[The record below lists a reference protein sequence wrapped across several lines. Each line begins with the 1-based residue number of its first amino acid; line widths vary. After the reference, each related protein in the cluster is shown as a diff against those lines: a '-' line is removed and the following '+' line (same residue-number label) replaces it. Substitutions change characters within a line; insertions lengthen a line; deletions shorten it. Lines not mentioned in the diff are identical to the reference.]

1 MASVGRVREVLNLVA
16 LSALI
21 PVGDE
26 LPREFRIFG
35 AGENTSTKG
44 SIVFDEHA
52 ARAVMAEFQQHGA
65 DIMIDLEHLSLEDP
79 ARSIH
84 YDPDARGWAKLE
96 IRNGELWAVDV
107 HWTPEGEARLREKR
121 QRYISPAFKFD
132 PKSLRVTE
140 VFNIAITALPATDQL
155 APLVAASRREKFN
168 EGAPMNQEQL
178 AAIAEALGLGADA
191 NVEDILATIAG
202 MVKKIQDAANG
213 AADAAGDA
221 AEDAVEEGLPPE
233 EQPAPMAAAS
243 RLRAAARKLARLS
256 GKKEI
261 GEVVC
266 EVESWRASHLE
277 LEAEKAKL
285 AKERAL
291 LEGSERRK
299 LVGELVKL
307 GAEIPATA
315 WENADGKTPAKRFE
329 SEPLESLRDRV
340 AKLSK
345 VKAVAGGNTT
355 NPPGTRGGKAEPAPD
370 LTPEQLKICEQSGCK
385 PEEFA
390 ALRKM
395 FAAPVARS

>member
-1 MASVGRVREVLNLVA
+1 MASVGRVREVLKLVA

-26 LPREFRIFG
+26 PPREFRIFA

-44 SIVFDEHA
+44 SINFDEHA
-52 ARAVMAEFQQHGA
+52 ARAVMTEYGKHGA
-65 DIMIDLEHLSLEDP
+65 DVMIDLEHLSLEDP
-79 ARSIH
+79 ARSIN

-121 QRYISPAFKFD
+121 QRYISPAFTFD

-221 AEDAVEEGLPPE
+221 AEDAVKEELPPGE
-233 EQPAPMAAAS
+233 EEPAPLAAAS
-243 RLRAAARKLARLS
+243 RLRAATRKLARLS

-277 LEAEKAKL
+277 LEAEKAKI
-285 AKERAL
+285 AKERTL

-315 WENADGKTPAKRFE
+315 WQDADG
-329 SEPLESLRDRV
+329 
-340 AKLSK
+340 
-345 VKAVAGGNTT
+345 
-355 NPPGTRGGKAEPAPD
+355 
-370 LTPEQLKICEQSGCK
+370 
-385 PEEFA
+385 
-390 ALRKM
+390 
-395 FAAPVARS
+395 